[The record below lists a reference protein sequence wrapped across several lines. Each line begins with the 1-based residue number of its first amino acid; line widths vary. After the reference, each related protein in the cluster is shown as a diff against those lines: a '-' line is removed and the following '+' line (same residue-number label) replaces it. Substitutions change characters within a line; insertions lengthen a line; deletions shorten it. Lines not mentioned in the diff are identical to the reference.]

1 MQKFSFQHII
11 HADADK
17 VFQNVADFSNYKYF
31 LPGCLDSR
39 LISKDENKM
48 VGLLS
53 FEIFSK
59 RYSIT
64 SENTLSEDTI
74 TINQVDGPFKAFN
87 AKWIIAPIDSKLT
100 KASLDVE
107 LSASILLR
115 AIVNETTVSLFSSK
129 FISAFEEYLK

>member
-11 HADADK
+11 HADAEK
-17 VFQNVADFSNYKYF
+17 VFQSIADFSNYKYF
-31 LPGCLDSR
+31 LPGCLDSC

-48 VGLLS
+48 VGLLC

-59 RYSIT
+59 QYSIT

-74 TINQVDGPFKAFN
+74 TIDQVDGPFKAFN

>member
-11 HADADK
+11 HADADR
-17 VFQNVADFSNYKYF
+17 VFQNISDFSNYKYF

-74 TINQVDGPFKAFN
+74 TIDQVDGPFKAFN

>member
-11 HADADK
+11 HADAEK
-17 VFQNVADFSNYKYF
+17 VFQNITDFSNYKYF

-39 LISKDENKM
+39 LISKDANKM
-48 VGLLS
+48 VGLLC

-74 TINQVDGPFKAFN
+74 TIEQVDGPFKAFN

-100 KASLDVE
+100 KASLDVG
-107 LSASILLR
+107 LSAPLLLR
-115 AIVNETTVSLFSSK
+115 AIVNETTVRLFSSK

>member
-74 TINQVDGPFKAFN
+74 TIDQVDGPFKAFN

>member
-1 MQKFSFQHII
+1 
-11 HADADK
+11 
-17 VFQNVADFSNYKYF
+17 
-31 LPGCLDSR
+31 
-39 LISKDENKM
+39 M

-53 FEIFSK
+53 FEILSK
-59 RYSIT
+59 QYSIT

-74 TINQVDGPFKAFN
+74 TIDQVDGPFKAFN

>member
-17 VFQNVADFSNYKYF
+17 VFQNIADFSNYKYF

-74 TINQVDGPFKAFN
+74 TIDQVDGPFKAFN

-115 AIVNETTVSLFSSK
+115 AIVNETSVSLFSSK

>member
-11 HADADK
+11 HADAEK
-17 VFQNVADFSNYKYF
+17 VFQSIADFSNYKYF

-74 TINQVDGPFKAFN
+74 TIDQVDGPFKAFN

-100 KASLDVE
+100 SASLDVE
-107 LSASILLR
+107 LSAPLLLR
-115 AIVNETTVSLFSSK
+115 AIVNETTVRLFSSK
-129 FISAFEEYLK
+129 FISAFEEHLK

>member
-11 HADADK
+11 HADAEK
-17 VFQNVADFSNYKYF
+17 VFQNIADFSNYKYF

-39 LISKDENKM
+39 LISKNENKI
-48 VGLLS
+48 VGLLC
-53 FEIFSK
+53 FEILSK
-59 RYSIT
+59 QYSIT

-74 TINQVDGPFKAFN
+74 TIDQVDGPFKAFN
-87 AKWIIAPIDSKLT
+87 AKWIITPIESKLT

>member
-74 TINQVDGPFKAFN
+74 TIDQVDGPFKAFN

-100 KASLDVE
+100 KASLVVE